1 MSVENTKD
9 TFALEDITWEQY
21 NATTNTYSSVP
32 NTSGN
37 SALVASGVKVTLLD
51 NYKFRAKINNRIFY
65 T

>member
-1 MSVENTKD
+1 
-9 TFALEDITWEQY
+9 
-21 NATTNTYSSVP
+21 VP